1 MIDEK
6 ITIPLFAMLVLYLAH
21 RYIQK
26 RIMREGSKSS
36 YETEMNNVLNGEQ
49 FKVKGRFDE

>member
-6 ITIPLFAMLVLYLAH
+6 ITIALFSVLVLYLAH
-21 RYIQK
+21 RYLQK
-26 RIMREGSKSS
+26 KMMRENSKNS
-36 YETEMNNVLNGEQ
+36 YETEINNVLNGEQ